1 MDTQGRP
8 AAGEGDAPAP
18 GRGPRDGL
26 RFGVIALAYLLLGLG
41 YSLATPLGEG
51 IDEST
56 HLAYVQFLQEERR
69 LPRPQ
74 DAVGLLTDQ
83 AKHPPLYYL
92 AAAVLTWPADL
103 GSLRWTPNPHCCNLE
118 RPSPAVTRHLEGD
131 RFPYAQPYRRLRL
144 LRLAGLL
151 CGLALLWATWRA
163 ARLVAPG
170 RPELA
175 TAATALAVFLPQF
188 LFMQGVVNNDVLAN
202 ALAALCLWAGLR
214 VALGEARPADLLR
227 LGVFLGLGLLTKL
240 TLLAYLPFAALA
252 LLLAAERAR
261 SLAPLRRGLLWC
273 ALPCVALCGGWF
285 AWNLVVK
292 GDLLGW
298 SSWME
303 VTGFL
308 HRDRPLSQEL
318 PDYLAMQWRTFWGS
332 FGWATVRLPEP
343 LYRGLAAVTALGAL
357 GLARVAGR
365 AWRQRPRKVAETA
378 GAPSVSSVPS
388 APSAADPV
396 RAALLLAAAGLL
408 VYAAVFRLAFQF
420 DLTVAQGRYLFVALP
435 AAAIGLAGGLL
446 GLAPRRWGPRLAGVI
461 VVAALGLGVYGL
473 WGVLWPAFRPPP
485 ALEAAELAALDPQSA
500 AAFGPDIRLLS
511 WRLPRAEVAPG
522 QALPIELVWWNREW
536 IDQGYLVFA
545 QAYDGGGRLLGQLD
559 AMPAGGLYPTVLWY
573 PDRAWR
579 DRLALPI
586 APDAPAGEASL
597 ILGLYLEGEPGARLP
612 VRIGDRPPA
621 DHLAAGSFRVRGTAE
636 TAPSAV
642 PRARRPTRP
651 AGPARLGAH
660 PRRRTR

>member
-1 MDTQGRP
+1 MTEGSGERE
-8 AAGEGDAPAP
+8 AAG
-18 GRGPRDGL
+18 GRAHGATERRGRRL
-26 RFGVIALAYLLLGLG
+26 FGGIALAYLLLGLG

-51 IDEST
+51 IDESS
-56 HLAYVQFLQEERR
+56 HLAYVQFLQEQGR
-69 LPRPQ
+69 LPRPA

-92 AAAVLTWPADL
+92 AAAALTWPGGLDAL
-103 GSLRWTPNPHCCNLE
+103 VWTPNPHCCNLE

-131 RFPYAQPYRRLRL
+131 RFPYAEPYRRLRL

-151 CGLALLWATWRA
+151 CGLSLLWATWRA

-175 TAATALAVFLPQF
+175 PAAAALAAFLPQF
-188 LFMQGVVNNDVLAN
+188 LFIQGIVNNDVLAN

-214 VALGEARPADLLR
+214 VALGDARPADLLR
-227 LGVFLGLGLLTKL
+227 LGVFLALGLLTKL

-261 SLAPLRRGLLWC
+261 SLAPLRRGLIWC
-273 ALPCVALCGGWF
+273 ALPCAALCGGWF
-285 AWNLVVK
+285 AWNLFTK

-303 VTGFL
+303 VSGFL
-308 HRDRPLSQEL
+308 HRDRPLGQEL

-343 LYRGLAAVTALGAL
+343 LYRGLAAVTALGIL
-357 GLARVAGR
+357 GLARVARR
-365 AWRQRPRKVAETA
+365 AWRERARGGGGEAV
-378 GAPSVSSVPS
+378 GADGAVPS
-388 APSAADPV
+388 AAAAADPV
-396 RAALLLAAAGLL
+396 RAALLLAAAWLL
-408 VYAAVFRLAFQF
+408 VYASVFRLAFQF

-435 AAAIGLAGGLL
+435 AAAVGLAGGLL

-461 VVAALGLGVYGL
+461 VLAALGLGLYGL

-485 ALEAAELAALDPQSA
+485 ALAAAELAALDPQGA
-500 AAFGPDIRLLS
+500 AAFGADIRLLS

-522 QALPIELVWWNREW
+522 EDLPIELVWWNRGW

-545 QAYDGGGRLLGQLD
+545 QAYDSGGRLLGQLD

-586 APDAPAGEASL
+586 APDAPAGEATV

-612 VRIGDRPPA
+612 VRIGDQPPA
-621 DHLAAGSFRVRGTAE
+621 DHLAAGSFRVRGAAAT
-636 TAPSAV
+636 V
-642 PRARRPTRP
+642 P
-651 AGPARLGAH
+651 
-660 PRRRTR
+660 